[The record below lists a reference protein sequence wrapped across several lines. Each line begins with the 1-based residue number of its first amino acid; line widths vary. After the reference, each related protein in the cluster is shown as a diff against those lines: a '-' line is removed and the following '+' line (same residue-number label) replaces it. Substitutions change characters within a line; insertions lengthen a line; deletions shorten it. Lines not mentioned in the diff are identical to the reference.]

1 MSEHNATGGIAVEAQ
16 SLNKSFG
23 QTKALDGFDLALP
36 RGEVIGLVGPNGA
49 GKTTLLLILAS
60 LLAPDSGSA
69 RVEGADV
76 VASPLEVHGSVG
88 WMPDFFGVYDDLT
101 VVEYVELFAQVYRM
115 SPQAA
120 QKRARELLEE
130 FRIEPLTDAR
140 VHTLSRGQKQKL
152 GFARALVHA
161 PSVLLLDEPASGVDP
176 QGRIDLRGLVRRQAA
191 AGTTVLVSS
200 HILQDL
206 EEMADRIAFVHAG
219 RCQRISSI
227 DDLPRFKGD
236 RQWRIKAIDRDRLMS
251 ALTGAGLD
259 FTVLS
264 SRTVTVALRDEDHA
278 AELSAALVQDG
289 VRLVEFAPA
298 QGAVEEA
305 FMSLGSETQR

>member
-1 MSEHNATGGIAVEAQ
+1 MSGRSSGEIAVEAQ
-16 SLNKSFG
+16 GLSKSFG
-23 QTKALDGFDLALP
+23 QTNALDGFDLSLP

-60 LLAPDSGSA
+60 LLAPDKGSA

-76 VASPLEVHGSVG
+76 VASPLEVHGAVG

-101 VVEYVELFAQVYRM
+101 VVEYLELFAQMYRM
-115 SPQAA
+115 TPQQA
-120 QKRARELLEE
+120 QKRAEELLEE
-130 FRIEPLTDAR
+130 FHIEPLANAR

-152 GFARALVHA
+152 GFARALVHS

-176 QGRIDLRGLVRRQAA
+176 QGRIDLRGLVRRQAE

-219 RCQRISSI
+219 RCQRVASI
-227 DDLPRFKGD
+227 DDLPRFKGV
-236 RQWRIKAIDRDRLMS
+236 RQWRIKAIEKDKLVA

-259 FTVLS
+259 FTVLG
-264 SRTVTVALRDEDHA
+264 SRTVTVALRDEEHA
-278 AELSAALVQDG
+278 AELSSVLVHEG

-305 FMSLGSETQR
+305 FMSLGSESPA